1 MHIRKE
7 EKMFDIFGKRKKTEL
22 ELKNILLLAL
32 CQELDSI
39 KEWNEET
46 FPDATLG
53 GQLSKLEEEYEE
65 YFSAKSQEEERKELA
80 DIFIV
85 LGGLRRWESHVGR
98 HLENKFAED
107 MPFPMLGCLLGEV
120 QKKMKINRKRVW
132 KKSGDGKFHH
142 TNKE

>member
-1 MHIRKE
+1 
-7 EKMFDIFGKRKKTEL
+7 MFDIFGENKEEK

-46 FPDATLG
+46 FPDATPE
-53 GQLSKLEEEYEE
+53 GQLAKLDEEFGELDE
-65 YFSAKSQEEERKELA
+65 AKTMEEREKEFA

-85 LGGLRRWESHVGR
+85 LGGLGRWESKIGNYIMNTMVEKMPLSLL
-98 HLENKFAED
+98 LE
-107 MPFPMLGCLLGEV
+107 LLPSI
-120 QKKMKINRKRVW
+120 KTKMDINRKRVW

>member
-1 MHIRKE
+1 
-7 EKMFDIFGKRKKTEL
+7 MFDLFGKNKKAEK

-32 CQELDSI
+32 YQELDSI

-46 FPDATLG
+46 FPDATLA
-53 GQLSKLEEEYEE
+53 GQLAKLEEEFKELAEAKEMEE
-65 YFSAKSQEEERKELA
+65 KEKELA

-85 LGGLRRWESHVGR
+85 LGGLRRWDSKIGNCIVNTMVEKMPLSIL
-98 HLENKFAED
+98 LE
-107 MPFPMLGCLLGEV
+107 LLPSI
-120 QKKMKINRKRVW
+120 KTKMDINRKRVW

>member
-1 MHIRKE
+1 
-7 EKMFDIFGKRKKTEL
+7 MFDLFGKNKKAEK

-32 CQELDSI
+32 RQELDSI

-53 GQLSKLEEEYEE
+53 GQLLKLEEEYEE

-85 LGGLRRWESHVGR
+85 LGGLRRWESRIGNCIVNTMVENMPLSIL
-98 HLENKFAED
+98 LE
-107 MPFPMLGCLLGEV
+107 LLPSI
-120 QKKMKINRKRVW
+120 KTKMDINRKRVW

-142 TNKE
+142 TDKE

>member
-1 MHIRKE
+1 
-7 EKMFDIFGKRKKTEL
+7 MFDLFGKRKKTEL

-85 LGGLRRWESHVGR
+85 LGGLRRWESKIGNCIVNTMVEKMPLSTL
-98 HLENKFAED
+98 LE
-107 MPFPMLGCLLGEV
+107 LLPSI
-120 QKKMKINRKRVW
+120 KTKMDINRKRVW
-132 KKSGDGKFHH
+132 LKSGDGKFHH

>member
-1 MHIRKE
+1 
-7 EKMFDIFGKRKKTEL
+7 MFDIFGKNKKTEK

-46 FPDATLG
+46 FPDATLS
-53 GQLSKLEEEYEE
+53 GQLAKLEEE
-65 YFSAKSQEEERKELA
+65 FKELA
-80 DIFIV
+80 EAKGEENKMKEFADVFIV
-85 LGGLRRWESHVGR
+85 LGGLRRWESRIGNCIVNTMVENMPISIL
-98 HLENKFAED
+98 LE
-107 MPFPMLGCLLGEV
+107 LLPSI
-120 QKKMKINRKRVW
+120 KTKMDINRKRVW

>member
-7 EKMFDIFGKRKKTEL
+7 EKMFDLFGKNKKTEK

-32 CQELDSI
+32 RQELDSI

-53 GQLSKLEEEYEE
+53 GQLLKLEEEYEE

-85 LGGLRRWESHVGR
+85 LGGLRRWESRIGNCIVNTMVENMPLSIL
-98 HLENKFAED
+98 LE
-107 MPFPMLGCLLGEV
+107 LLPSI
-120 QKKMKINRKRVW
+120 KTKMDINRKRVW